1 MGPGVG
7 GGVPLTPVLG
17 RQRQAGAPPSTNKT
31 EETSKNSHPL
41 NVLLALSFCF
51 GLFETWF
58 LCVIALA
65 ALRLQEICLP
75 IPPACED

>member
-1 MGPGVG
+1 MCPGLG
-7 GGVPLTPVLG
+7 GGVALTPVLG
-17 RQRQAGAPPSTNKT
+17 RQRQAGAPPYTNKT

-65 ALRLQEICLP
+65 VLAL
-75 IPPACED
+75 